1 MIDKIKSLLG
11 MSDEEPQV
19 VQKSGE
25 FSDLENRLGYNFKEE
40 SLLLQALT
48 HKSSVRPEDDPKGL
62 QSNERL
68 EFLGDAVVDCLVT
81 EELFNRYP
89 THSEGQLSKMKS
101 LLVSRKILGVI
112 ASRID
117 LDPFIIKGRSEKKNK
132 RAKTSSVASNAFEAL
147 LGAIYKDGG
156 IEKVRELLERVLFPS
171 IEQFV
176 NDVENR
182 NYKSKILELAQ
193 ADGLGIPRYP
203 TITEEGPEHMK
214 KFTVAIEINGVRLGT
229 GVGKSKKEA
238 QQEAARIA
246 VNKYSKEAVLNAK
259 A

>member
-1 MIDKIKSLLG
+1 
-11 MSDEEPQV
+11 MSEEDSV
-19 VQKSGE
+19 VTNKSGKYTE
-25 FSDLENRLGYNFKEE
+25 LEAKLGYSFKDE
-40 SLLLQALT
+40 SVLEKALT
-48 HKSSVRPEDDPKGL
+48 HKSSVKPEDDPKGL
-62 QSNERL
+62 RSNERL

-81 EELFNRYP
+81 DELYKRYES
-89 THSEGQLSKMKS
+89 HSEGQLSKMKS
-101 LLVSRKILGVI
+101 LLVSRKILGIV
-112 ASRID
+112 ANRID
-117 LDPFIIKGRSEKKNK
+117 LDDFIIKGRSEKKNR

-147 LGAIYKDGG
+147 LGAVYVDGG
-156 IEKVRELLERVLFPS
+156 IESVREILSKILFPS

-203 TITEEGPEHMK
+203 SISEEGPEHMK

-246 VNKYSKEAVLNAK
+246 VNKYSKETVLNAK
-259 A
+259 S